1 VLITLNIVLQTL
13 EQFEQE
19 MASVP
24 QAPQQE
30 TYDPFNNPAYA
41 AATGTKGRGR
51 GNWAPAAADQWDTL
65 EPMQAPAIKRMH
77 VAANKGKRMRD
88 ETGMNATA
96 AVLSEGQDAYGMA
109 VANHEQGL
117 MPPLQFQNHAATANL
132 LDSAPQP
139 QLPGRLLTAADI
151 QPDLKG
157 RQAEMFWPDDNMWYL
172 IEIHRV
178 NAADKTATIVYRT
191 GEVEELN
198 LQEIANEGHM
208 SLIDLNM

>member
-1 VLITLNIVLQTL
+1 
-13 EQFEQE
+13 

-24 QAPQQE
+24 QAPQPE
-30 TYDPFNNPAYA
+30 AYDPFNNPAYA

-51 GNWAPAAADQWDTL
+51 SNWAAAAADQWDTL

-77 VAANKGKRMRD
+77 VSANKGKRLRD
-88 ETGMNATA
+88 EAGINATA

-109 VANHEQGL
+109 VSSHTQGTL
-117 MPPLQFQNHAATANL
+117 GSAAPAHFQNHAATANL
-132 LDSAPQP
+132 HDSAPQP

-151 QPDLKG
+151 RPDLKG

-172 IEIHRV
+172 IEIHV
-178 NAADKTATIVYRT
+178 VDVASKTATIVYRT